1 MVTTSEAV
9 DTFLEFGDREKLWDI
24 IFWVDMILWLVKRL
38 INLPEPWGLIYE
50 ILSNGFFA
58 VWLMRVWII
67 RKKYF
72 KVEVYLDDY
81 ADNVY
86 EKGFFENELVRRGI
100 DLRGFVNKIPSRVK
114 MMLTYG
120 KKIPKKPTPHDVN
133 IIRSSLYTFFAITLY
148 ALNKDMKVS
157 VKKLNEIYSCWML
170 FNFECLAEKNRLS
183 MYDIVLVIAD
193 ECSYLDPRYEKV
205 KVGE

>member
-1 MVTTSEAV
+1 MKPRNDSNTMLECYYNCRMVSYLVLHDKFGFGQKQIVNLEKAV
-9 DTFLEFGDREKLWDI
+9 DQ
-24 IFWVDMILWLVKRL
+24 
-38 INLPEPWGLIYE
+38 
-50 ILSNGFFA
+50 
-58 VWLMRVWII
+58 
-67 RKKYF
+67 
-72 KVEVYLDDY
+72 YLDDY
-81 ADNVY
+81 SRNVY
-86 EKGFFENELVRRGI
+86 ECGYFENQLAKRGI
-100 DLRGFVNKIPSRVK
+100 DVRSFVNKIPSRVK

-120 KKIPKKPTPHDVN
+120 KSIPKKLTPHDVN

-157 VKKLNEIYSCWML
+157 VKKLNEIYAYWML

-183 MYDIVLVIAD
+183 IEDIVYVIAN

>member
-1 MVTTSEAV
+1 MMF
-9 DTFLEFGDREKLWDI
+9 TFG
-24 IFWVDMILWLVKRL
+24 
-38 INLPEPWGLIYE
+38 N
-50 ILSNGFFA
+50 S
-58 VWLMRVWII
+58 
-67 RKKYF
+67 
-72 KVEVYLDDY
+72 
-81 ADNVY
+81 
-86 EKGFFENELVRRGI
+86 
-100 DLRGFVNKIPSRVK
+100 
-114 MMLTYG
+114 
-120 KKIPKKPTPHDVN
+120 IPKKLAPHDVN

-157 VKKLNEIYSCWML
+157 AKKLNEIYSYWMM

>member
-1 MVTTSEAV
+1 MKQKNDNNTILECYYNSRMVSCLVLHDKFGFGQKRIANLEKTV
-9 DTFLEFGDREKLWDI
+9 DK
-24 IFWVDMILWLVKRL
+24 
-38 INLPEPWGLIYE
+38 
-50 ILSNGFFA
+50 
-58 VWLMRVWII
+58 
-67 RKKYF
+67 
-72 KVEVYLDDY
+72 YLDDY

-86 EKGFFENELVRRGI
+86 EKGFFENELVKRGI

-120 KKIPKKPTPHDVN
+120 NSIPKKLAPHDVN

-157 VKKLNEIYSCWML
+157 AKKLNEIYSYWML
-170 FNFECLAEKNRLS
+170 FNFECLAEKNRLRID
-183 MYDIVLVIAD
+183 DIVIVIAD
-193 ECSYLDPRYEKV
+193 ECGYLDPRYSKV